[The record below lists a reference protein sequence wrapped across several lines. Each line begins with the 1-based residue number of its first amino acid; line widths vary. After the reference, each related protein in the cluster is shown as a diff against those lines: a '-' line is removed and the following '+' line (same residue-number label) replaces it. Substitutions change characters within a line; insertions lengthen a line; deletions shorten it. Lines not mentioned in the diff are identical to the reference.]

1 MLFYQFDGPHK
12 SLHEVV
18 SYYYAKNK
26 SMSPHVVSFKME
38 KMPCS
43 TKRYSRFLK
52 YRTFFSIK
60 HSTSWE
66 RSL

>member
-43 TKRYSRFLK
+43 TKRYSRFL
-52 YRTFFSIK
+52 
-60 HSTSWE
+60 
-66 RSL
+66 